1 MKLAITFATIILAA
15 IAFAADEPKP
25 VPKAVATAVPTIS
38 AELRSN
44 FWRRQAENTAAISA
58 AQKAKDAA
66 DAAVAEMRKACGST
80 ANLELDA
87 ATGEPVCK
95 EVQAPKDMPKK

>member
-1 MKLAITFATIILAA
+1 M
-15 IAFAADEPKP
+15 
-25 VPKAVATAVPTIS
+25 TA
-38 AELRSN
+38 
-44 FWRRQAENTAAISA
+44 QNT
-58 AQKAKDAA
+58 AQKAKEAA

>member
-38 AELRSN
+38 AELRAN
-44 FWRRQAENTAAISA
+44 FWRKQAESSAANNA

-66 DAAVAEMRKACGST
+66 DAAVAEMRKACGTSS
-80 ANLELDA
+80 LELDA
-87 ATGEPVCK
+87 TTGEPVCK
-95 EVQAPKDMPKK
+95 AADTPAPKVKP